1 MGLNK
6 QFVDEL
12 PEEMPAGVGTEVTGV
27 GRVVNRRQG
36 DRDQC
41 SECMSLTAAERAWWL
56 IGSEGGGVLREVL

>member
-12 PEEMPAGVGTEVTGV
+12 PEEMPAGVGTQVTGV

-36 DRDQC
+36 CRDEC
-41 SECMSLTAAERAWWL
+41 SERMSLRVAERVWWF
-56 IGSEGGGVLREVL
+56 IGNGGGVCGKLF